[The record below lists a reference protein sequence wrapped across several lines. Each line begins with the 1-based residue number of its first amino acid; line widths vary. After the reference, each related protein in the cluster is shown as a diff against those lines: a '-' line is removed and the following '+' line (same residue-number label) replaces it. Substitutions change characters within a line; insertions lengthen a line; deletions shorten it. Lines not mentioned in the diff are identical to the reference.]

1 MLKMS
6 DEIKNQ
12 EEIVKN
18 LIQANN
24 LDLSAARITTSDGHI
39 VDALGKNVNMF
50 GHVDTVVNEIHVHS
64 DEVSA
69 SSENS
74 TSQPTPTY
82 VSPQN
87 IPVGLIPVTV
97 NCDYFNLIVVG
108 AEDFTTG
115 RTTLRDDRVIN
126 NHWFTENFILDT
138 HMPLNPDN
146 KRKLCSYPTIFCAE
160 MLFTDGSLGS
170 CPDKDQ
176 MAKFGFIKR
185 VSAHGREVWID
196 YDVNKL
202 QDFPQCEIFN
212 NLDELDID
220 SRPKVTELSHTHW
233 AIKNVNVVDFLRNK
247 FPNLILPVPNI
258 P

>member
-1 MLKMS
+1 MS
-6 DEIKNQ
+6 NEIQSNNSG
-12 EEIVKN
+12 EILNK
-18 LIQANN
+18 LIKANE
-24 LDLSAARITTSDGHI
+24 LDLSAARITTPDGHI

-64 DEVSA
+64 DETTA
-69 SSENS
+69 SPENQ
-74 TSQPTPTY
+74 TSQPTY
-82 VSPQN
+82 VSPGHL
-87 IPVGLIPVTV
+87 PVGFIPVTV

-115 RTTLRDDRVIN
+115 RVILRDDRVIN

-138 HMPLNPDN
+138 HMPLDPDV

-160 MLFTDGSLGS
+160 MLFVDGSLGS
-170 CPDKDQ
+170 IPDLDQ

-202 QDFPQCEIFN
+202 QNFPQCEIFN

-233 AIKNVNVVDFLRNK
+233 AIKNVNIVDFLRRK
-247 FPNLILPVPNI
+247 FPNLLLPVPNI